1 MEFRFQKIKALQ
13 LSKIKRTH
21 KMNEALKEYA
31 EGMKPALYIATKYN
45 VCVMWLHR
53 EYAKLCANAKA

>member
-1 MEFRFQKIKALQ
+1 MNN
-13 LSKIKRTH
+13 

-45 VCVMWLHR
+45 VCVMSLHR